1 MAEGPQD
8 GPAKVSSATEGAS
21 TRSSRSTIRGAGSQN
36 LQNSPP
42 QGGFSQGQR
51 LPEAHRPL
59 PASIDA
65 EKGVLSSILL
75 SPKDTLTTAIEK
87 GVSDQYFHHPA
98 HGTIYAVL
106 EDLWKK
112 NSPID
117 LITITQTLADRNLL
131 EQVGGPAYLANLQTF
146 LPTATNAEYYID
158 IMREKHLLRRMIAAC
173 TGSAARCY
181 EEQGEVKVLID
192 DIEKEIFSVTEDRV
206 RGELPDIKQH
216 VNDAI
221 DAIEKLYQNKG
232 EVTGVPTGFKILD
245 NMTSGMHPSEM
256 IVIAARPSMGKTA
269 LAMNIAEH
277 VSVDKNIPV
286 AVFSLEMSAQQ
297 LVQRLLCSR
306 ARVNLQSIRTGLL
319 PKNAHQSLFKVSQE
333 YGNSKMLIDDT
344 AGLSINE
351 LRAKSRRLM
360 DKHGLGLI
368 VIDYLQLLKSPSKR
382 GQENRQIEIAE
393 ISGGIK
399 ALAKELKIPIIVLAQ
414 LNRKSE
420 DRGDGKPRISD
431 LRESGSIEQ
440 DADVVGLLY
449 RSAYYAKDDEEKSE
463 KGGEAELIIAKQ
475 RNGPTGEVPLT
486 FLSEFTRFETR
497 DMTHGEGN

>member
-1 MAEGPQD
+1 
-8 GPAKVSSATEGAS
+8 
-21 TRSSRSTIRGAGSQN
+21 
-36 LQNSPP
+36 
-42 QGGFSQGQR
+42 
-51 LPEAHRPL
+51 
-59 PASIDA
+59 
-65 EKGVLSSILL
+65 
-75 SPKDTLTTAIEK
+75 
-87 GVSDQYFHHPA
+87 
-98 HGTIYAVL
+98 
-106 EDLWKK
+106 
-112 NSPID
+112 
-117 LITITQTLADRNLL
+117 
-131 EQVGGPAYLANLQTF
+131 
-146 LPTATNAEYYID
+146 
-158 IMREKHLLRRMIAAC
+158 MREKHLLRRMIAVC
-173 TGSAARCY
+173 TASAARCY
-181 EEQGEVKVLID
+181 DEQGDVKALID
-192 DIEKEIFSVTEDRV
+192 DVEKEVFTVAEDRV
-206 RGELPDIKQH
+206 RGDLPDIKEH
-216 VNDAI
+216 INAAI
-221 DAIEKLYQNKG
+221 DSIEKLYQNKG
-232 EVTGVPTGFKILD
+232 EVTGVPTGFKVLD

-277 VSVDKNIPV
+277 VAVDKNIPV

-319 PKNAHQSLFKVSQE
+319 PKNAHQSLFKVSGEFGQ
-333 YGNSKMLIDDT
+333 SKMLIDDT

-399 ALAKELKIPIIVLAQ
+399 ALAKELSIPIIVLAQ

>member
-1 MAEGPQD
+1 MD
-8 GPAKVSSATEGAS
+8 GPAGATASKAATAGKAGGGRQTASSF
-21 TRSSRSTIRGAGSQN
+21 
-36 LQNSPP
+36 NSPA
-42 QGGFSQGQR
+42 R

-75 SPKDTLTTAIEK
+75 SPRETLITAVEK
-87 GVSDQYFHHPA
+87 GITAEHFHHPA
-98 HGTIYAVL
+98 HGTIFTAL
-106 EDLWKK
+106 EELSKA

-117 LITITQTLADRNLL
+117 LITVTQALSDRNQLD
-131 EQVGGPAYLANLQTF
+131 QIGGASILVDLQTF
-146 LPTATNAEYYID
+146 LPTATNADYYID
-158 IMREKHLLRRMIAAC
+158 IIREKHLLRRMIAVC
-173 TGSAARCY
+173 TASAARCY
-181 EEQGEVKVLID
+181 EEQGDVKALID
-192 DIEKEIFSVTEDRV
+192 DVEKQVFTVAEDRV
-206 RGELPDIKQH
+206 RGDLPEIKDH
-216 VNDAI
+216 VNAAL
-221 DAIEKLYQNKG
+221 DAIELLYKNRGQ
-232 EVTGVPTGFKILD
+232 VTGVPTGYKQLD
-245 NMTSGMHPSEM
+245 NMTNGLHPSEM

-277 VSVDKNIPV
+277 VAVDKQIPV
-286 AVFSLEMSAQQ
+286 AVFSLEMSSQQ
-297 LVQRLLCSR
+297 LATRLLCSR
-306 ARVNLQSIRTGLL
+306 ARVNLHHIRNGIM
-319 PKNAHQSLFKVSQE
+319 PKNAQQELFKAVTE
-333 YGNSKMLIDDT
+333 YSASKMVIDDT

-393 ISGGIK
+393 ISNGIK
-399 ALAKELKIPIIVLAQ
+399 ALAKELTIPIIVLAQ

-486 FLSEFTRFETR
+486 FLSEFTRFESR
-497 DMTHGEGN
+497 DLSHGEGEQN

>member
-1 MAEGPQD
+1 
-8 GPAKVSSATEGAS
+8 
-21 TRSSRSTIRGAGSQN
+21 
-36 LQNSPP
+36 
-42 QGGFSQGQR
+42 
-51 LPEAHRPL
+51 
-59 PASIDA
+59 
-65 EKGVLSSILL
+65 
-75 SPKDTLTTAIEK
+75 
-87 GVSDQYFHHPA
+87 
-98 HGTIYAVL
+98 
-106 EDLWKK
+106 
-112 NSPID
+112 
-117 LITITQTLADRNLL
+117 
-131 EQVGGPAYLANLQTF
+131 
-146 LPTATNAEYYID
+146 
-158 IMREKHLLRRMIAAC
+158 
-173 TGSAARCY
+173 
-181 EEQGEVKVLID
+181 
-192 DIEKEIFSVTEDRV
+192 
-206 RGELPDIKQH
+206 
-216 VNDAI
+216 
-221 DAIEKLYQNKG
+221 
-232 EVTGVPTGFKILD
+232 
-245 NMTSGMHPSEM
+245 
-256 IVIAARPSMGKTA
+256 
-269 LAMNIAEH
+269 MNIAEH
-277 VSVDKNIPV
+277 VAVDKNIPV

-333 YGNSKMLIDDT
+333 FGNSKMLIDDT

-449 RSAYYAKDDEEKSE
+449 RAAYYAKDEEEKSE
-463 KGGEAELIIAKQ
+463 KGGESELIIAKQ

-497 DMTHGEGN
+497 DMTHGESN